1 MQRLFTLTIIV
12 LALTMGGCVAKS
24 AFEEKSAEADRLTSE
39 LAEVKAQHN
48 KLSED
53 FAQLQT
59 ENADL
64 LNSNA
69 ALNEDIERAGADI
82 ERLEAVISDR
92 DTETGKA
99 MAEMREEIDRLMMS
113 NRELEHALDKERIA
127 RLARIAQMQST
138 YNELVDKME
147 SEIKRGEITISEL
160 KGRLTVNMVNRILFA
175 SGSAE
180 IKAEGLAVL
189 QKVAEVVKDIKDKDI
204 SVEGH
209 TDNVAIS
216 SRLKGTFASNWEL
229 SAARAATV
237 VRTLREA
244 NIPGERLSA
253 VGYGPFQPVADNATK
268 EGRAQNRRIQI
279 VLVPQRKL
287 VIENN

>member
-1 MQRLFTLTIIV
+1 MQRLITLMILV

-24 AFEEKSAEADRLTSE
+24 AFEEKSAEADRLTAD
-39 LAEVKAQHN
+39 LAEVKSQHTDLN
-48 KLSED
+48 DK
-53 FAQLQT
+53 FTQLQS

-64 LNSNA
+64 MNSNT
-69 ALNEDIERAGADI
+69 ALNEDIERAGGDI
-82 ERLEAVISDR
+82 DRLETVLSDR
-92 DTETGKA
+92 DTQTGNA
-99 MAEMREEIDRLMMS
+99 MAEMRAEIDRLMLN

-180 IKAEGLAVL
+180 IKAEGLTVL
-189 QKVAEVVKDIKDKDI
+189 QKVAEVVKDIADKDI
-204 SVEGH
+204 RVEGH

-216 SRLKGTFASNWEL
+216 SRLKDTFASNWEL

-237 VRTLREA
+237 VRTLRDA

-253 VGYGPFQPVADNATK
+253 VGYGPFQPVADNASK

-279 VLVPQRKL
+279 VLVPQRTL
-287 VIENN
+287 AIEK